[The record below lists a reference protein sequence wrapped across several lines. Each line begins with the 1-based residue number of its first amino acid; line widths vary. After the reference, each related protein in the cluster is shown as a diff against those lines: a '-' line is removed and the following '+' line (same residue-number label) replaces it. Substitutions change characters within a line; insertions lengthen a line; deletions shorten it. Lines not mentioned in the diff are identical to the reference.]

1 MGLIQELF
9 GKSPFGPL
17 FEHTKKV
24 HGCVKFVRPLM
35 EALIKEDHEEVHR
48 LQDQVSK
55 LEYEA
60 DLLKHEIREQ
70 LPRKFFL
77 PVSREELDSFLRFQD
92 RIADYVEDFAVILLI
107 RETKVHPDLHQ
118 DFFEFVDQV
127 LQVSNTLLEAAQEM
141 LNLVETG
148 FGGGHARAVLTK
160 IEGLGQE
167 EWKADR
173 MMRATSIKMYKLEGE
188 LDAMTLLFYEKI
200 LKALGAI
207 ANEAENIGDLLRTMI
222 TKG

>member
-1 MGLIQELF
+1 
-9 GKSPFGPL
+9 L

-24 HGCVKFVRPLM
+24 HECVKLVRPLM
-35 EALIKEDHEEVHR
+35 EAWVAENHEEIHR

-60 DLLKHEIREQ
+60 DLYKHEIREQ

-77 PVSREELDSFLRFQD
+77 PIGRGDLDDFLRHQD

-107 RETKVHPDLHQ
+107 RETKVHADLHQ
-118 DFFEFVDQV
+118 DFFDFVDQV
-127 LQVSNTLLEAAQEM
+127 LQVSNTLLEAAGEM
-141 LNLVETG
+141 LTLVETG
-148 FGGGHARAVLTK
+148 FGGGHARAVLTR
-160 IEGLGQE
+160 IEGLGE
-167 EWKADR
+167 GEWKADR
-173 MMRATSIKMYKLEGE
+173 MMRRISIKMYKLEDQ
-188 LDAMTLLFYEKI
+188 LDAMNLLFYEKI

>member
-1 MGLIQELF
+1 
-9 GKSPFGPL
+9 
-17 FEHTKKV
+17 
-24 HGCVKFVRPLM
+24 M
-35 EALIKEDHEEVHR
+35 EALVKEEYEEVHR

-77 PVSREELDSFLRFQD
+77 PVSREDLDSFLRFQD

-107 RETKVHPDLHQ
+107 RETKVHADLHG

-127 LQVSNTLLEAAQEM
+127 LVVSNTLLEAAQEM